1 MVRLWL
7 GIVLCVVAG
16 CASQPARLDPSSPT
30 AANARAI
37 PLPPPSSWRLGVEFL
52 PPARRHADT
61 TIVTDTRHGQA
72 EDPRRRQPPAT
83 RPTRRAPEADPDR
96 AQTELSAAL
105 TLVFVDELMDADR
118 RRTERELGVPVL
130 TERVADPQ
138 SPGLPLPSEQA
149 TADEEAEWLA
159 EHGTDFLRRPFRR
172 MLRRTPWIE
181 ALDGELDEFRADHVP
196 LSEPYRE
203 AHAADRHLGRLSL
216 RIHVGD
222 LHDPV
227 ELVYIKSGMRLGS
240 SQDRLKV
247 GVTRKLADDLTF
259 ALHARYAYETGDW
272 GVRSDLGWH
281 LSERTSL
288 HLVIGDDLDFLA
300 TSTVYS
306 LFDSPM
312 DGSPGLLLYAVHLF

>member
-1 MVRLWL
+1 MRLQP
-7 GIVLCVVAG
+7 GIVLCLLAG
-16 CASQPARLDPSSPT
+16 CATQPTCVDPKPAT
-30 AANARAI
+30 ELRARAI

-52 PPARRHADT
+52 PPAHRQTDT
-61 TIVTDTRHGQA
+61 TTVTDSRQDQP

-83 RPTRRAPEADPDR
+83 RTPKRPPEADP
-96 AQTELSAAL
+96 AQTELAAAL
-105 TLVFVDELMDADR
+105 TLVFVEELFDADR
-118 RRTERELGVPVL
+118 RRSERELGFPVL
-130 TERVADPQ
+130 TERIVDPQ
-138 SPGLPLPSEQA
+138 SPGLPLTSEETA
-149 TADEEAEWLA
+149 ADEEAEWLA

-203 AHAADRHLGRLSL
+203 THAADRHLGRLSL

-222 LHDPV
+222 PQDPV
-227 ELVYIKSGMRLGS
+227 ELVYIKSGVRIGS
-240 SQDRLKV
+240 SQDRLKI
-247 GVTRKLADDLTF
+247 GVTRRLADDLTF
-259 ALHARYAYETGDW
+259 AMHARCSYDTGDW
-272 GVRSDLGWH
+272 SIRSDLGWH
-281 LSERTSL
+281 LSDQTSL
-288 HLVIGDDLDFLA
+288 HLVVGDNLDFLA